1 MSLVVRIDQI
11 LIEILGSLGRKSEI
25 GINMYL
31 QEQRSPAQLRTN
43 SFLLSA
49 KRNFKDGIKYKWI
62 VGCNVGWYGLS
73 KLVHIFSYN
82 LLSVYNSIWELQ
94 FTFLYDPPLLKVL
107 LYTRTELCTISKKAH
122 CKKVTI
128 HHPLFNS
135 KGGTLKWQRA

>member
-49 KRNFKDGIKYKWI
+49 KRNFKDGINYKWI

-73 KLVHIFSYN
+73 KFVHIFSYN
-82 LLSVYNSIWELQ
+82 LRFQSIIQFESCNSLSYMIRLFWR
-94 FTFLYDPPLLKVL
+94 Y
-107 LYTRTELCTISKKAH
+107 YCTRTELCTISKKAH

-135 KGGTLKWQRA
+135 KGGL